1 MADKN
6 LIIYAAGYSQSGAAD
21 EDYEALKE
29 LKAVGAL
36 PLAAVILDRDA
47 DGKVTVRDKEHL
59 TSGGAVV
66 GGGVGVLVGLF
77 APPLLAA
84 TAVGAGLG
92 AVVGNLV
99 KKHREKELA
108 GELDELLPN
117 DSSAIVA
124 ILADVYQ
131 DKVDAALAKADKKA
145 VRAVDAADAKDLEAA
160 LESVE
165 DGDVVAQLNG

>member
-1 MADKN
+1 MT
-6 LIIYAAGYSQSGAAD
+6 IIKKGLS
-21 EDYEALKE
+21 
-29 LKAVGAL
+29 V
-36 PLAAVILDRDA
+36 
-47 DGKVTVRDKEHL
+47 DGKPIIRMENDHL
-59 TSGGAVV
+59 QVDVAPGV
-66 GGGVGVLVGLF
+66 GGKVVSVFHKASDHEFVWHNLNLKLELL
-77 APPLLAA
+77 PPYSEYDPNFY
-84 TAVGAGLG
+84 GGI
-92 AVVGNLV
+92 
-99 KKHREKELA
+99 
-108 GELDELLPN
+108 DELLPN